1 MVESYRGSFWTL
13 GLERNQYNRRVGC
26 SISGAALVIG
36 ISPQSSL
43 LFVFL
48 LSTFTKLKQLLK
60 SLETLQTIF
69 DYRFEHS
76 CKEVDLLCLN
86 AKLISSEWQFHM
98 VKPIKSLVHFFHLLW
113 VYGMSLMLPAAW
125 LSLNTNSRGEK
136 KPTLN
141 AIGSPVFHLD
151 SYCTAKANIKQSFTI
166 TAISQMPC

>member
-13 GLERNQYNRRVGC
+13 GLERDQCYQRMGC
-26 SISGAALVIG
+26 SISRAALVTG

-43 LFVFL
+43 LFAFL
-48 LSTFTKLKQLLK
+48 LSTFTKLEQLLK

-86 AKLISSEWQFHM
+86 AKLISSEWWFHM
-98 VKPIKSLVHFFHLLW
+98 VKPIKSLVDFFHLLR

-125 LSLNTNSRGEK
+125 LSLNTNSRGK
-136 KPTLN
+136 KTTLN
-141 AIGSPVFHLD
+141 AIGSLVFHLD
-151 SYCTAKANIKQSFTI
+151 SYCTAKANIKQPLTI
-166 TAISQMPC
+166 AAISQMPC